1 MKYRVIALIIS
12 ILNIF
17 QTNAQENTEGKQVF
31 PLEVTE
37 GSTVLFTFGQ
47 SNAANHG
54 QEQYTPKNKVYN
66 YCKGTVYD
74 GKDPLVGPTGG
85 GGSVWTRL
93 ADMMIDSGMA
103 DSVTITAI
111 AVGATDIASWAEGG
125 FLHGMLT
132 ESIDRM
138 LADGIVPDYILWHQG
153 ESDNIANTSVENYVK
168 RFESIRKVFRDR
180 GITAPIY
187 IAVASYH
194 PACIADD
201 NGIDKNVRNA
211 QKLLAKK
218 YKDIYLGPDTDKFDR
233 CVYRHDGVHFS
244 SKGLEAHAKA
254 WLKAFKVSGV
264 HRQHGN

>member
-1 MKYRVIALIIS
+1 MAYYLGIDLGTTGTKAMLYSPSGVLIGEAYS
-12 ILNIF
+12 GYGV
-17 QTNAQENTEGKQVF
+17 ECPVPGWTEQDPEDWYDAVCD
-31 PLEVTE
+31 
-37 GSTVLFTFGQ
+37 TV
-47 SNAANHG
+47 H
-54 QEQYTPKNKVYN
+54 K
-66 YCKGTVYD
+66 C
-74 GKDPLVGPTGG
+74 
-85 GGSVWTRL
+85 
-93 ADMMIDSGMA
+93 
-103 DSVTITAI
+103 
-111 AVGATDIASWAEGG
+111 
-125 FLHGMLT
+125 T

-153 ESDNIANTSVENYVK
+153 ESDNIANTSVEDYVK
-168 RFESIRKVFRDR
+168 RFESIRKAFRDR

-194 PACIADD
+194 PACISDD

-254 WLKAFKVSGV
+254 WLKALKVSGV

>member
-1 MKYRVIALIIS
+1 MKLRTAVFAAAL
-12 ILNIF
+12 LLLLPAY
-17 QTNAQENTEGKQVF
+17 AQDNSAGKETF
-31 PLEVTE
+31 PLDAAK
-37 GSTVLFTFGQ
+37 GSTVIFTFGQ

-54 QEQYTPKNKVYN
+54 QERYSPKNKVYN
-66 YCKGTVYD
+66 YYKGNLYE

-103 DSVTITAI
+103 DSVTIVAI

-125 FLHGMLT
+125 FLYGILT
-132 ESIDRM
+132 ENVDRM

-153 ESDNIANTSVENYVK
+153 ESDNIANTAEKDYVK

-180 GITAPIY
+180 GIEAPIY

-194 PACIADD
+194 PDCISED
-201 NGIDKNVRNA
+201 NGNDAEIRNA
-211 QKLLAKK
+211 QKFLVKE
-218 YKDIYLGPDTDKFDR
+218 YKDIRQGPDTDKFDR

-254 WLKAFKVSGV
+254 WLKAL
-264 HRQHGN
+264 Q